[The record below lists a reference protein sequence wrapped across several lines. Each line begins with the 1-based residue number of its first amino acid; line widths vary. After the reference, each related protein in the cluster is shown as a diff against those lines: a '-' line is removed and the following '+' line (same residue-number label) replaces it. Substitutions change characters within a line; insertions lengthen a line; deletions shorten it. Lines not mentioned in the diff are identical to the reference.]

1 LFEATCDDAGFDE
14 SLLTF
19 EESEEQDYLDRG
31 DDDEEYD
38 ALVTKF
44 FNVLKFIT
52 AKGTAK
58 SKVRK
63 FATNKDGVLAYSHL
77 RRYYDL
83 DGDKRIYG
91 TSVLNEVLQLE
102 LHYNSPRRFDFY
114 LSNLRNI
121 VRN

>member
-1 LFEATCDDAGFDE
+1 MRAIFDE
-14 SLLTF
+14 SLLTY
-19 EESEEQDYLDRG
+19 EESEEQDHLDRR

-44 FNVLKFIT
+44 YKVLKFIT

-63 FATNKDGVLAYSHL
+63 FATNKDGALAYSYL
-77 RRYYDL
+77 KRKYDL
-83 DGDKRIYG
+83 DRGKRVYG

-102 LHYNSPRRFDFY
+102 LHYNSP
-114 LSNLRNI
+114 
-121 VRN
+121 